1 MNSKKL
7 TKIAALALA
16 CAGLCMVGDACAQA
30 QAQSTDNTVTG
41 ISKPSSVA
49 KVNLNSVGIV
59 REMPVQE
66 GQTVKKGD
74 LLLQQ
79 DDRQERAELESSTL
93 EGDSDVEIRA
103 TSADR
108 DVKKVELKRVEDLSK
123 HGSATPSELEEAQ
136 IKVVYADAQVDL
148 AKLKQQTKKFEAKRL
163 QAKVDQMRL
172 TSPEDGV
179 VEHINVSVGEV
190 TNPDPQKPVM
200 TVVKLNPLWIEFYLP
215 TPLAQKLKVGQQM
228 DVKYAGQEK
237 WIPTKLIYR
246 APVAES
252 SSDMQQL
259 RLEMANPNNG
269 DAGQQMQ
276 VKLPPELG
284 PATSGTAQLPTPQ

>member
-16 CAGLCMVGDACAQA
+16 CGGLCMLGDACAQA

-41 ISKPSSVA
+41 ISKPSIVA

-59 REMPVQE
+59 RELPVEE
-66 GQTVKKGD
+66 GKVVKKGD

-172 TSPEDGV
+172 TSPEDGI

-215 TPLAQKLKVGQQM
+215 TPQAQKLKVGQQM
-228 DVKYAGQEK
+228 EVKYVGKQWMAA
-237 WIPTKLIYR
+237 KLIYR

-269 DAGQQMQ
+269 DAGLQMQ